1 MHRQAIYHR
10 VVICLKIRTFVVSAT
25 TSPYSGVLR
34 YSCDLLEN
42 SYLCGIS
49 NNQEVDHFHPFGV
62 VICLKIRTFV
72 VSATTRIYQS
82 NGIGG
87 CDLLEN
93 SYLCGISNNL
103 SWIISWLADSY
114 KIVAQKNN

>member
-1 MHRQAIYHR
+1 MDMYVRSCDLLENSYLCGISNNNELSTYFIVV

-25 TSPYSGVLR
+25 TPRCIEAVR
-34 YSCDLLEN
+34 
-42 SYLCGIS
+42 
-49 NNQEVDHFHPFGV
+49 
-62 VICLKIRTFV
+62 K
-72 VSATTRIYQS
+72 
-82 NGIGG
+82 G